1 MRGFWNDPDGISITD
16 FLALLFSA
24 VYLCL
29 IGLLVARMIGGVL
42 VDQDVDFLQI
52 VTWPVLT
59 ILGGYFGGQM
69 LGRLQGG
76 LKHQP
81 GPDPQQTYGG
91 YGYGATSYAG
101 YGAGYPLQMVDPR
114 LPAQAVLTVEDMER
128 DPGEVGLSG

>member
-16 FLALLFSA
+16 FLALVFSA
-24 VYLCL
+24 AYLSL

-42 VDQDVDFLQI
+42 ADQDVDFLQI

-76 LKHQP
+76 LKRQP
-81 GPDPQQTYGG
+81 GLDPQAMYAQS
-91 YGYGATSYAG
+91 YGYAGA
-101 YGAGYPLQMVDPR
+101 YGQPVAMIDPR
-114 LPAQAVLTVEDMER
+114 FPSPAVLTMDEMQR